1 MRLTLRTLLAYMDDV
16 LDPSDQEELGRKIES
31 SPFATE
37 LIHRSRDAVRRLRLS
52 APDPL
57 ADAGGDLHG
66 GESNLDSNTSSE
78 YLDSTLGPEAVAD
91 FERSCL
97 EAGNNADMLLAEAA
111 SCHHILTMVLGEP
124 AEVDADLRQRLY
136 ALAQSPAAAQ
146 QLRIE
151 PSHATPPLASATP
164 PIAATIALPTTP
176 RPPRGDA
183 DEASVP
189 DYMLAA
195 MRQRRRGRRAIAAMV
210 GAFVLG
216 GGAMWY
222 FWPQKPVEIPRE
234 VAQLGDVDD
243 LNQEVAVG
251 DLGSSPAASATG
263 DTVEATADPG
273 ATAGSEAPPFTAP
286 PTTNEPATTGETTLD
301 ATPLELP
308 AESPPTEGPALP
320 PPTTPATETPLLPP
334 VVDAPAPDAS
344 EMVLGPADDAGAQPG
359 DEMGSDAVVGT
370 PPDTV
375 AEATPAVEPTELAMT
390 PSPPDGLSP
399 PAPTAETTPAPGE
412 AAAINA
418 AAGPVM
424 ENDATAVTAVDPLAA
439 TPDEAP
445 TEDPAAAVKPIGAYL
460 GNNDVLLRLD
470 PNQNVWLRLPPRT
483 QLAAGEKLLS
493 LPTFRT
499 HVVLADANIYL
510 SGGAEI
516 ELLPP
521 GAGSGDAAA
530 EFGLNIPYGQVVLN
544 SGLNGNRISLTL
556 ADQERLVQLGPSSSL
571 AVEVSRVFV
580 PGAATTREPA
590 PVEATWYLTSGSV
603 EWNGEQVEA
612 PATWRTADGADTTP
626 AAIEELPHWVD
637 REPVTDSER
646 RARDTVAEALIP
658 GEPVNIRLLELS
670 DPADRGRRT
679 EDRTLAARS
688 GAYVGLYDALV
699 DSLSDTNQRA
709 AWRSQVDALRQA
721 IARDPSAVEGI
732 REAFALERGQDAAE
746 DMMEMLLGFDAE
758 AIGTNR
764 EEVKNGA
771 LVRII
776 RWMDDDDLAYRVLAS
791 YNFDEITGTRVFGS
805 YRPEQNEAQR
815 KRALNHHW
823 QRLERGELLPKGMK

>member
-97 EAGNNADMLLAEAA
+97 EAGNNADMLLAEVA

-146 QLRIE
+146 QLRVE

-164 PIAATIALPTTP
+164 PIAAVIAPPATP
-176 RPPRGDA
+176 RSRATEP
-183 DEASVP
+183 DESTVP
-189 DYMLAA
+189 DYMLEAV
-195 MRQRRRGRRAIAAMV
+195 RQRRRGRRAIAAAL
-210 GAFVLG
+210 GAFVVG

-222 FWPQKPVEIPRE
+222 FWPQKPVEVPAA
-234 VAQLGDVDD
+234 VAQLGDADQLSQAVDIGALD
-243 LNQEVAVG
+243 SPSS
-251 DLGSSPAASATG
+251 SSPAS
-263 DTVEATADPG
+263 TAGIDAA
-273 ATAGSEAPPFTAP
+273 ATAGTEAPAYVPPSAP
-286 PTTNEPATTGETTLD
+286 AAEAPAAETKLVGP
-301 ATPLELP
+301 PLELP
-308 AESPPTEGPALP
+308 AAAPSAEVAAAPAT
-320 PPTTPATETPLLPP
+320 TTPMTETPLLPP

-344 EMVLGPADDAGAQPG
+344 EVTLGPADGLASGEAPPTDAAMAAATPSVPAPPL
-359 DEMGSDAVVGT
+359 ET
-370 PPDTV
+370 PP
-375 AEATPAVEPTELAMT
+375 
-390 PSPPDGLSP
+390 
-399 PAPTAETTPAPGE
+399 
-412 AAAINA
+412 AAS
-418 AAGPVM
+418 
-424 ENDATAVTAVDPLAA
+424 A
-439 TPDEAP
+439 TPDETAP
-445 TEDPAAAVKPIGAYL
+445 VEAAAATAMAADVAATAEATTPPLVAAADTAAVEEVAEDTAGATAPEPAKPLGAYL

-470 PNQNVWLRLPPRT
+470 PKQNAWLRLPPRT
-483 QLAAGEKLLS
+483 QLTAGDTLLS

-499 HVVLADANIYL
+499 HVVLSDANIYL

-521 GAGSGDAAA
+521 GAGAGSAAA
-530 EFGLNIPYGQVVLN
+530 EFGLSIPYGQVVLN
-544 SGLNGNRISLTL
+544 SGLNGNRIELSLV
-556 ADQERLVQLGPSSSL
+556 DQERMVQMGPSSSL
-571 AVEVSRVFV
+571 AVEVRRVFV
-580 PGAATTREPA
+580 PGQAASREPA

-603 EWNGEQVEA
+603 EWNGEKVEA
-612 PATWRTADGADTTP
+612 PATWTTVDGADSAP
-626 AAIEELPHWVD
+626 ATIDDLPHWVD

-646 RARDTVAEALIP
+646 NARDAVAEALVA
-658 GEPVNIRLLELS
+658 GDPVNVRLLELS

-679 EDRTLAARS
+679 EVRALAARS

-699 DSLSDTNQRA
+699 NSLSDANQRS

-721 IARDPSAVEGI
+721 IARDPSAIEGI
-732 REAFALERGQDAAE
+732 SEAFALERGQDAA
-746 DMMEMLLGFDAE
+746 DNLMEMLLGFDAE
-758 AIGTNR
+758 AIGKTR
-764 EEVKNGA
+764 DEVKNGA

-776 RWMDDDDLAYRVLAS
+776 RWMADDDLAYRVLAS
-791 YNFDEITGTRVFGS
+791 YNFDDITGTRVFGS
-805 YRPEQNEAQR
+805 YRPEQNDAQR
-815 KRALNHHW
+815 KRSLNHHW
-823 QRLERGELLPKGMK
+823 QRLEKGELLPKGMK